1 MKVKIEH
8 DHLGNIQ
15 SVFVCVSLKEG
26 TAELHT
32 MPRAQPGNIL
42 TEIDVPQVR
51 HETDLENLRAIKR
64 LYIVKRSGESASL
77 ESKT

>member
-1 MKVKIEH
+1 MKVMIEH

-15 SVFVCVSLKEG
+15 SVIVCVSRP
-26 TAELHT
+26 ELQT
-32 MPRAQPGNIL
+32 MPRPQPGNIF

-64 LYIVKRSGESASL
+64 LYIVKGSGESASL
-77 ESKT
+77 ERKA

>member
-1 MKVKIEH
+1 MKVMIEH
-8 DHLGNIQ
+8 DSVGNIQ

-26 TAELHT
+26 KAELQT
-32 MPRAQPGNIL
+32 MPRAQPGNVL

-51 HETDLENLRAIKR
+51 HETDLENLRAIKG

-77 ESKT
+77 ERKA